1 MRADHRG
8 ATVADGPLTPGKHLR
23 AEFERLGLD
32 QVEVSR
38 ATGVSRQS
46 INNIVNDRQP
56 ISRAMAGKLA
66 RITGHSADYWLRAA
80 FPGAASVP
88 TLDAPVPAFGL
99 LPGRQ
104 IIQVVRDGIVTID
117 PFDKTRVQPACL
129 DLTLDDF
136 VLTTQ
141 GRKKDISDGQ
151 GFTLR
156 RGASVGVSTRE
167 WIELPMNFVGRL
179 GTKPSLAQ
187 AGVMTSQAFQIE
199 PGFRGSLR
207 FWLFNAGGGD
217 LVLRGGDPIV
227 SVELVSLGRPA

>member
-8 ATVADGPLTPGKHLR
+8 ATAADGPLTPGEHLR
-23 AEFERLGLD
+23 AEIERLGLD
-32 QVEVSR
+32 QVAVSR

-66 RITGHSADYWLRAA
+66 RLTGHSADYWLRAT
-80 FPGAASVP
+80 FGAPSSTSGMDRQTRP
-88 TLDAPVPAFGL
+88 FCL
-99 LPGRQ
+99 LLGQQ
-104 IIQVVRDGIVTID
+104 IIQAVRDGVLTID
-117 PFDKTRVQPACL
+117 PFDKNHVQSACL

-151 GFTLR
+151 SFSLK
-156 RGASVGVSTRE
+156 RGASVGVTTKE
-167 WIELPMNFVGRL
+167 WIELPQGYAGRT
-179 GTKPSLAQ
+179 GTKAALAQ
-187 AGVMTSQAFQIE
+187 AGIMTSQTFQLE

-207 FWLFNAGGGD
+207 LWLFNAGAAD
-217 LVLRGGDPIV
+217 FMLRGGDPIV
-227 SVELVSLGRPA
+227 SVEFVSLRPLA